1 MKKKLFFITLFFLSI
16 SFLFAQTPFEGF
28 DGFPW
33 NTNVSEFLKKYPSA
47 KETTDTD
54 EIERNERTFQRSTNS
69 VIRVYK
75 FFDNKLYWGRT
86 VYEDPELET
95 EKAIFEKLIEIY
107 GKFDDSNEWTENNK
121 EYFSLWSNISSTF
134 SIEVTEIKYF
144 NTYGRAT
151 GINMF
156 ITYEN
161 TKIREEADEYFKEKK
176 KKNIEL

>member
-69 VIRVYK
+69 VIRVYR

-95 EKAIFEKLIEIY
+95 EKAIVEKLIEIY

-121 EYFSLWSNISSTF
+121 EYFSLWSNISSTILNR
-134 SIEVTEIKYF
+134 S
-144 NTYGRAT
+144 NR
-151 GINMF
+151 N
-156 ITYEN
+156 
-161 TKIREEADEYFKEKK
+161 KIF
-176 KKNIEL
+176 

>member
-1 MKKKLFFITLFFLSI
+1 MKNKLFLITLFFLSV
-16 SFLFAQTPFEGF
+16 SLLFAQTTFEGF

-47 KETTDTD
+47 KETTGTNQ
-54 EIERNERTFQRSTNS
+54 IERNERTFQRNTDS
-69 VIRVYK
+69 VIRVYR

-86 VYEDPELET
+86 VYEDPALET
-95 EKAIFEKLIEIY
+95 EKAIVEKLIEIY
-107 GKFDDSNEWTENNK
+107 GKFDDSNEWTENNE
-121 EYFSLWSNISSTF
+121 EYFALWHDISSTF

-144 NTYGRAT
+144 NTYGRST
-151 GINMF
+151 GKDVF

-161 TKIREEADEYFKEKK
+161 TKIRKEADDYFKENK